1 MRHSNLLPFDK
12 KNGGE
17 LSSCQ
22 TDSPVS
28 CSGLKKSLAAGTPG
42 GNTAGGNGLQ
52 AGSADRA
59 GGRRQGRED
68 DAVQQ
73 AGPGAAAERPPG
85 GAHEIPR

>member
-12 KNGGE
+12 KRRVAE
-17 LSSCQ
+17 QLSNRLC
-22 TDSPVS
+22 PV
-28 CSGLKKSLAAGTPG
+28 LKKSFAAGTAG